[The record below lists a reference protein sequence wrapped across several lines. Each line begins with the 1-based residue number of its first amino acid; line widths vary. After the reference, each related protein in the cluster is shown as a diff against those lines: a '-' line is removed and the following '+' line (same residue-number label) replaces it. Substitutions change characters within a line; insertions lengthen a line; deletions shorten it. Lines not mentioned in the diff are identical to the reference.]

1 MSEAE
6 EPTGTLTGMS
16 TGVTALDDA
25 LAQLDGLAE
34 RGVEEHPAAFE
45 RVHATMRA
53 VLDGDDA

>member
-6 EPTGTLTGMS
+6 EPTGTS
-16 TGVTALDDA
+16 TGVATLDDA
-25 LAQLDGLAE
+25 LAGLDELGH

>member
-1 MSEAE
+1 MAE
-6 EPTGTLTGMS
+6 PDVPTG
-16 TGVTALDDA
+16 VPALDEV
-25 LAQLDGLAE
+25 LAGLDELAD